1 MSGEQQT
8 HDPAKVTLIFGG
20 TQIKQFAKGTM
31 IKVAYDEEQFT
42 DAVGGDGRVVRM
54 RNANRA
60 GKIEFTL
67 MAASP
72 SNDYLSDKAA
82 ADFLDGTGVNE
93 VQVKD
98 GTGTSKA
105 HDGNAWLTKTADVEH
120 SSEPGMERAWTIRCP
135 HLESFVGGTTA
146 LG

>member
-1 MSGEQQT
+1 MGEQQT
-8 HDPAKVTLIFGG
+8 HDPAKVSLIFDD
-20 TQIKQFAKGTM
+20 ISVKQFAKGTM
-31 IKVAYDEEQFT
+31 IKVAYDEDQFT
-42 DAVGGDGRVVRM
+42 DAVGGDGRAVRM
-54 RNANRA
+54 RNANRS

-72 SNDYLSDKAA
+72 SNDALSNKAL
-82 ADFLDGTGVNE
+82 ADFLDGTGVAS

-98 GTGTSKA
+98 GTGTTRA
-105 HDGNAWLTKTADVEH
+105 HDANAWILKVADAEH